1 MLVEA
6 QLAGQGRP
14 WSPARPSGSW
24 LQLKPCW
31 HWEFIV
37 PDACGRRRYHVGDT
51 LEKVVETLQQ
61 DLESK
66 AHRIVNPQEA
76 DAEVQELPWMND
88 SQLPCAIL
96 IC

>member
-1 MLVEA
+1 MLALGIHFGEQHTAPLRRAIEEYVA
-6 QLAGQGRP
+6 TRP
-14 WSPARPSGSW
+14 ELEGKELDKKS
-24 LQLKPCW
+24 
-31 HWEFIV
+31 
-37 PDACGRRRYHVGDT
+37 